1 MKRNDVFDLRGRTV
15 LLTGATGRLGEKMA
29 FGLAEAQ
36 AHVLVNS
43 RSSLKCQQLASA
55 ITRKGGKASPLPFDI
70 TGEAKM
76 TNALAKIKRQF
87 KGLDVLINNAYA
99 PSANTI
105 EKSTAKD
112 FRDSYERAV
121 VAPFLLL
128 QGALPLLKEAA
139 KKNRGGASV
148 INIASMY
155 GSVSPDPSIYEG
167 SQMNNPPYYGAA
179 KAALIQFTKYAACH
193 LAPFKI
199 RVNAISP
206 GPFPGPEVRRKQ
218 ASFFRA
224 LCRKVPLGRVGNPEE
239 LQGAVVF
246 LASDAASFITGVNL
260 PVDGGWTAW

>member
-1 MKRNDVFDLRGRTV
+1 MKKNNAFDLKGRTV
-15 LLTGATGRLGEKMA
+15 LLTGATGWLGQKMA

-43 RSSLKCQQLASA
+43 RSSAKCLQLASA
-55 ITRKGGKASPLPFDI
+55 IKRKGLKASPLPFDVTDEEEI
-70 TGEAKM
+70 SKAF
-76 TNALAKIKRQF
+76 AVIKKNF
-87 KGLDVLINNAYA
+87 KGLDVLINNAYV
-99 PSANTI
+99 PSAKTLDQ
-105 EKSTAKD
+105 SSARD
-112 FRDSYERAV
+112 FRDSYEIAV

-139 KKNRGGASV
+139 KKNHGGASV

-155 GSVSPDPSIYEG
+155 GSVSPDPSIYED
-167 SQMNNPPYYGAA
+167 SKMNNPPYYGAA
-179 KAALIQFTKYAACH
+179 KAALIQFTRYAACH

-206 GPFPGPEVRRKQ
+206 GPFPSAEARRKYP
-218 ASFFRA
+218 AFFRA
-224 LCRKVPLGRVGNPEE
+224 LRRKVPLGRVGNPEE

-246 LASDAASFITGVNL
+246 LSSDASSFITGVNL